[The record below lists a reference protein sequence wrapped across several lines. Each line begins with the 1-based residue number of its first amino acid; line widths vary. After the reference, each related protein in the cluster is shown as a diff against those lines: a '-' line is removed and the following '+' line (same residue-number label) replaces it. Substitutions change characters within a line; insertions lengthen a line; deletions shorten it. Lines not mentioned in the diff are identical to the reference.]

1 MKPGAWQ
8 PTTAVTACVT
18 LCLALTSEAPWNLI
32 VAREIALTLLLTV
45 LPIIELRGGIPL
57 GIALGLPPLLT
68 FSIAVV
74 ANALMF
80 FPIFLALDLFYDRVL
95 YRIPL
100 LDRYLA
106 RVRER
111 GKPKVDRY
119 GFWGLTLIVALPL
132 PVTGVYTGTALV
144 WLLGMDRRKAFP
156 AIALGVLMAGA
167 IVLLIVM
174 GLITLPRVI

>member
-1 MKPGAWQ
+1 M
-8 PTTAVTACVT
+8 
-18 LCLALTSEAPWNLI
+18 
-32 VAREIALTLLLTV
+32 AREIALTLLLTV
-45 LPIIELRGGIPL
+45 LPISELRGGIPL

-68 FSIAVV
+68 FSIAVL

-80 FPIFLALDLFYDRVL
+80 FPIFLALDLFYDRLL

-119 GFWGLTLIVALPL
+119 GFWGLAFIVALPL
-132 PVTGVYTGTALV
+132 PITGVYTGTALA
-144 WLLGMDRRKAFP
+144 WLLGIDRRKAFP
-156 AIALGVLMAGA
+156 AIALGAIIAGA
-167 IVLLIVM
+167 IVLLIVL
-174 GLITLPRVI
+174 GLVALPGVV